1 MQWNHPPLLD
11 KAAHGSLARV
21 DFDMLRVL
29 IAMRQNALP
38 TVVAL
43 NQAPKSKDDSDIGDA
58 TLTGGRGSFL
68 GATPHH
74 IAAATKNSSYLPIN
88 HAVLA
93 DVQSADLSTPLF
105 AELTPSSAQQRFA

>member
-11 KAAHGSLARV
+11 KAAHGTLARV

-43 NQAPKSKDDSDIGDA
+43 HQLPKSADDGDVGDA
-58 TLTGGRGSFL
+58 TPTGGHGSFL
-68 GATPHH
+68 GAAPHH
-74 IAAATKNSSYLPIN
+74 IAAATKNSSYPPVN
-88 HAVLA
+88 HGVLA
-93 DVQSADLSTPLF
+93 DVQSAGLSTSSS
-105 AELTPSSAQQRFA
+105 AELTPSSAQQRFV

>member
-11 KAAHGSLARV
+11 KAAHGSLTRV

-29 IAMRQNALP
+29 IAVRQNALP

-43 NQAPKSKDDSDIGDA
+43 NQSPQAMDDSAIGEA

-74 IAAATKNSSYLPIN
+74 IAAATKNSPYQPIN
-88 HAVLA
+88 HAVSA
-93 DVQSADLSTPLF
+93 DVQSAELSTPLF